1 MEHLINNG
9 IFKMKKLTLI
19 SSSILLSLTSLSIST
34 LAQANT
40 FQQEAELGYMHTD
53 NIDILMAGFTHHF
66 EQQSVNKGPWAEAAF
81 LNKSSFIGGALT
93 YLDANDSDTAYS
105 VFGQGMLNETYYLNG
120 LYTTTD
126 NVNVFGI
133 GGGAYLTPNS
143 AIYLNYQNND
153 IDNGDSTYNLT
164 LGYKLI
170 ANLSNNNF
178 INFNAEI
185 SDDDGEFN
193 SYSANADYYFSPKT
207 YLGLGVAY
215 NDYDE
220 YGSHTDFEVSAGH
233 FFNNQVGVDL
243 SYVNGDDDNLT
254 TVSAVFRF

>member
-1 MEHLINNG
+1 
-9 IFKMKKLTLI
+9 MKKLTLI

-40 FQQEAELGYMHTD
+40 FQQEAALGYMHTD

-81 LNKSSFIGGALT
+81 LNKSSFIGGALS
-93 YLDANDSDTAYS
+93 YLDSDYASSDTAYT

-120 LYTTTD
+120 LYSTTD
-126 NVNVFGI
+126 EVNVFGI

-143 AIYLNYQNND
+143 AIYLNYNNYD
-153 IDNGDSTYNLT
+153 ADHGDSSYDLT
-164 LGYKLI
+164 LGYKLV

-178 INFNAEI
+178 IRFNAEI

-215 NDYDE
+215 NDYEE
-220 YGSHTDFEVSAGH
+220 YGNHTDFELSAGH

-243 SYVNGDDDNLT
+243 SYVNGDGDNLT